1 MPRAL
6 INGVELFHDEIGS
19 GPPLILH
26 HGYTGSHDA
35 WLNLI
40 APRLADRYRCIV
52 MDARG
57 AGESAHPEGGYSFE
71 QYALDVVGMAD
82 HLGLDRFTYVGH
94 SMGGGIGMQLGL
106 EHADR
111 LDKLVLLTAIP
122 SGGITADPAV
132 HAEQIAER
140 ARPDAFD
147 RMLPLRKLM
156 RVRDVSDEQVASSL
170 RRALSVSQGHYE
182 DSWQAMA
189 NFNVTARLGEL
200 TTPTLVIAAAADGLS
215 DSNIRDYLLMPNATL
230 HVFSRVSH
238 GVPTDV
244 PDELAAVLADFFE
257 HGVVNAKTEAARVAA
272 ATAPVGAR

>member
-1 MPRAL
+1 MPRTL
-6 INGVELFHDEIGS
+6 VNGVELFHDEIGS

-57 AGESAHPEGGYSFE
+57 AGDSDHPEGGYSFE
-71 QYALDVVGMAD
+71 QYARDVVGMAD
-82 HLGLDRFTYVGH
+82 ALGLDRFTYVGH

-122 SGGITADPAV
+122 SGGITVDPAL

-147 RMLPLRKLM
+147 RMLPLRKLA
-156 RVRDVSDEQVASSL
+156 RVRDVSDEQVAASL

-200 TTPTLVIAAAADGLS
+200 TTPTLVIAAAADSLS
-215 DSNIRDYLLMPNATL
+215 DANIRDYLLMPNATL

-244 PDELAAVLADFFE
+244 PEELAAVLADFFE
-257 HGVVNAKTEAARVAA
+257 HGVVNATTEAARIAE